1 MILDKKFI
9 LLEILFWLS
18 LIVSIFLIYQ
28 SNNEQKII
36 SISGETMGTTY
47 SVKYLSGDD
56 LEIKN
61 KKIIEDILTDI
72 NQQMSH
78 YIADSEISLFN
89 SLNDTIWFDISEE
102 FAYVVS
108 SSYKYHNIS
117 NGLYDI
123 TIMPLVNLWGFGPE
137 DFSNPPN
144 QVAIDSVLNFIGQDL
159 IEISKNKIRKKDPRV
174 QIDLSSIAKGYAVD
188 KILEYL
194 NYEDIMVE
202 IGGEVRV
209 RSKNK
214 FWKIGINT
222 PSIENFNNDIEHIV
236 TLDNSSLATSG
247 NYRNFYID
255 ENNFYHHEISPLSG
269 YPIKSNLG
277 SISVLTATSCME
289 ADGLSTALYMMDM
302 NEITNFFNNSD
313 FEGLMIIANEDN
325 SFDKIFSKNFPKD

>member
-36 SISGETMGTTY
+36 SISGETMGSTY

-214 FWKIGINT
+214 FWKIGINA

-325 SFDKIFSKNFPKD
+325 SFDKLFSENFPKD

>member
-1 MILDKKFI
+1 
-9 LLEILFWLS
+9 
-18 LIVSIFLIYQ
+18 
-28 SNNEQKII
+28 
-36 SISGETMGTTY
+36 
-47 SVKYLSGDD
+47 
-56 LEIKN
+56 
-61 KKIIEDILTDI
+61 
-72 NQQMSH
+72 
-78 YIADSEISLFN
+78 
-89 SLNDTIWFDISEE
+89 
-102 FAYVVS
+102 
-108 SSYKYHNIS
+108 
-117 NGLYDI
+117 
-123 TIMPLVNLWGFGPE
+123 MPLVNLWGFGPE

-209 RSKNK
+209 KSKNK
-214 FWKIGINT
+214 VWKIGINT

-247 NYRNFYID
+247 NYRNFYIN

-277 SISVLTATSCME
+277 SISVLTVTSCME
-289 ADGLSTALYMMDM
+289 ADGLSTALYMMSMD
-302 NEITNFFNNSD
+302 EITNFFNNSD
-313 FEGLMIIANEDN
+313 FECIYTVNDSTIVECLCTLINDGKCPFEEEGPEF
-325 SFDKIFSKNFPKD
+325 FDLTIVFSAFSNLETAAAFSASAIS

>member
-1 MILDKKFI
+1 
-9 LLEILFWLS
+9 
-18 LIVSIFLIYQ
+18 
-28 SNNEQKII
+28 
-36 SISGETMGTTY
+36 MGSTY
-47 SVKYLSGDD
+47 SVKYLSGDN
-56 LEIKN
+56 LESKN

-78 YIADSEISLFN
+78 YIIDSEISLFN
-89 SLNDTIWFDISEE
+89 SFNDTIWFDISEE

-123 TIMPLVNLWGFGPE
+123 TVMPLVNLWGFGPK

-144 QVAIDSVLNFIGQDL
+144 QAAIDSVLSFVGQDL
-159 IEISKNKIRKKDPRV
+159 IEINKDKIRKKDPRV

-188 KILEYL
+188 KIIEYL

-214 FWKIGINT
+214 VWKIGINT

-247 NYRNFYID
+247 NYRNFYINK
-255 ENNFYHHEISPLSG
+255 NNFYHHEISPLSG

-277 SISVLTATSCME
+277 SISVLAATSCME
-289 ADGLSTALYMMDM
+289 ADGLSTALYMMSMD
-302 NEITNFFNNSD
+302 EITN
-313 FEGLMIIANEDN
+313 LIYM
-325 SFDKIFSKNFPKD
+325 

>member
-1 MILDKKFI
+1 
-9 LLEILFWLS
+9 
-18 LIVSIFLIYQ
+18 
-28 SNNEQKII
+28 
-36 SISGETMGTTY
+36 MGSTY

-56 LEIKN
+56 SEIKN
-61 KKIIEDILTDI
+61 KKIIDDILTDI

-78 YIADSEISLFN
+78 YITDSEISMFN

-123 TIMPLVNLWGFGPE
+123 TVMPLVNLWGFGPE

-144 QVAIDSVLNFIGQDL
+144 QTDIDSVLSFVGQDL
-159 IEISKNKIRKKDPRV
+159 IEISKDKIRKKDPRV

-188 KILEYL
+188 KIIEYL

-214 FWKIGINT
+214 VWKIGINT

-247 NYRNFYID
+247 NYRNFYINK
-255 ENNFYHHEISPLSG
+255 NNFYHHEISPLSG

-277 SISVLTATSCME
+277 SISVLTVTSCME
-289 ADGLSTALYMMDM
+289 ADGLSTALYMMNI

-313 FEGLMIIANEDN
+313 FEGLMIVANEDN
-325 SFDKIFSKNFPKD
+325 SFDKIFSENFPKD